1 MPLVLFL
8 AILVWL
14 GDNIHLLKEAL
25 YVIIPCET
33 VGIVLNPFPKW
44 CFENNIEGL
53 GEIFDKITKRGKE

>member
-25 YVIIPCET
+25 YVIIPCEA